1 MDFGISQFQ
10 AQKTGRK
17 PENRKPE
24 TVRANVSLLLSPGF
38 IRYIHQ
44 TLSLKQKQAMFPVS
58 H

>member
-1 MDFGISQFQ
+1 MRHI
-10 AQKTGRK
+10 K
-17 PENRKPE
+17 PW